1 MVQAELVFL
10 LFIFI
15 SGIVGLGVNI
25 LFYRVVYKKKK
36 RVRANSYTWLWT
48 MGIILIVNAML
59 NGILLHDVEDTGF
72 GGAIG
77 LGLGLPFIITPIFTI
92 IVPGVWALIRAIY
105 IKATPKKERIVIVDP
120 PKSTMEQEGSKRP

>member
-1 MVQAELVFL
+1 MVQAELVFI

-25 LFYRVVYKKKK
+25 LFYQVVYKKKK
-36 RVRANSYTWLWT
+36 RVSANTYTWLWT

-77 LGLGLPFIITPIFTI
+77 LGLGLPFIVTPIFTI
-92 IVPGVWALIRAIY
+92 IVPGVWAAIRAIY
-105 IKATPKKERIVIVDP
+105 IKATPKKERTIIVEP
-120 PKSTMEQEGSKRP
+120 PKRTMEQG